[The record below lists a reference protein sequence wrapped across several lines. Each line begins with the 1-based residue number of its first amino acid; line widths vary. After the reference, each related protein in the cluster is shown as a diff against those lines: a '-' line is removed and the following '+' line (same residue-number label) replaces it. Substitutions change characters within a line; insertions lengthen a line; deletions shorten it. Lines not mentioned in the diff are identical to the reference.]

1 MHRSS
6 SVSQRPY
13 TTIEKIGTDTPSASQ
28 KKNTRCP
35 ARPKTSTFHQPYQ
48 YGRQTGHR
56 DHDLMQNV
64 EHQRTPRVLK

>member
-13 TTIEKIGTDTPSASQ
+13 TTIEKIGTDTPIAIQ
-28 KKNTRCP
+28 KKTTRCL
-35 ARPKTSTFHQPYQ
+35 ARPKTSMFHQTYQ

-56 DHDLMQNV
+56 DRDLMQSV